1 MSSNKITITLQ
12 ANTKDAKKNINDLEK
27 EIKGLTSSI
36 ETQSKLQKDKYNEI
50 QSALKEQTQERE
62 KFAKR
67 NQDIVNNTISNNR
80 RQEESMKAMT
90 STLKTQLNELE
101 QLKAKAQA
109 TQQAL
114 LSPLGG
120 DISKGSAKQKEQF
133 AKTEQDLIN
142 HTAKIRALRK
152 ELTEVIR
159 SQDYQELADSI
170 STNKKLEAEQLKQL
184 KAEKQLYTES
194 AKAKKQSLEEDYRL
208 NKQGLADNQQ
218 KLEKLKSQLNQ
229 EINLYKEKDIALRK
243 SMQGMSFGTTQEL
256 SKEAYLAKVE
266 APNIAIL
273 KEEEELRKQ
282 KIASMK
288 KQFER
293 TYELTSAQVK
303 YNEAKKRLDGML
315 TSGAISQEQYNKGLA
330 TEGKLLKEN
339 KGSYESA
346 TNAVVR
352 HLRQVETLIVSYYML
367 KGAWDSTI
375 GVGIN
380 VNRTIESNTQGIAA
394 LITANTRMTTS
405 TGQAVTNQQKFA
417 MSQNIAAETM
427 KKIKTAAIDTAG
439 TFEDLIMI
447 FQQAT
452 GQTLSMG
459 NSMGSSIK
467 EIIDNTIQLSKRM
480 ANIAGAIGMPLDR
493 AREEIRSLLSGN
505 ASTDSLIST
514 MLFGS
519 PSQANQAINRAKA
532 QGKDGVKKLLDEMLA
547 PFDVLEGLMTYDI
560 QFNRMKDAYQSLAAT
575 TTKPIFD
582 GLTKSF
588 ASVANYLTPK
598 KIDAIANGFEDVG
611 NAVATVVPPLVQVA
625 TYLAVI
631 KGGMLVWKNALPL
644 IESATIGIVDFARG
658 TIDAETGL
666 KKTGTAFGRLNETFK
681 KNAPMLAII
690 AAYEAYNFLIG
701 DTIDKEKRL
710 HEATSLKLEDIKKLS
725 LAQAQTGLADINVG
739 LSEMIKE
746 RDAIGKQIMSGT
758 FGKQNAVGE
767 WTDFGKLSKEEIQR
781 LQSQQDTIQAQ
792 IDGMYKT
799 KELYVAAV
807 NVASGIQT
815 TAKAFGDLM
824 TEGSASKTLIGLLDQ
839 YKEPLTQAQILQDKI
854 KKLQESIKSTE
865 KEAQDKTLDKK
876 SRTAKLQLVSEGEK
890 RVKALQKE
898 LAELNK
904 KESTKESS
912 ILNTEEKSKFALEM
926 QYAKTLL
933 ALKTSDAIK
942 LQDLNEKNLDEVQKQ
957 ELEIYNIKQKS
968 IEDDILKASLLED
981 EYNRSINVQKLVE
994 DYNQLEKEHK
1004 LWIQDINEKI
1014 SSQEEK
1020 DAEKRR
1026 KDLEKE
1032 ANILV
1037 KLAGKEYNRTIRDF
1051 GTANTSELDSMR
1063 SSLSFDYGFDKE
1075 ELVNLGGKEENFK
1088 ELEDKYLDAIN
1099 KIDLELEKIRDID
1112 ISINIKGFDDF
1123 TNGIAGMIN
1132 GFADL
1137 GDIKAKHEK
1146 QTARMIQGTT
1156 EYDKVSLNT
1165 ASNQIGA
1172 YANMTGAM
1180 SGFFTENEQAQKKLM
1195 ELQRVMLMAQM
1206 AIEIQKQMAYGTTAL
1221 AASLTLPPPASF
1233 ASYAATAAMLASL
1246 GIMVGGMIGG
1256 KDKTST
1262 SYDTLSA
1269 MTANTGTGTVLGDAE
1284 AGSNSIAN
1292 SLEILS
1298 DLAKPEHNLLA
1309 QMNKSLISIDN
1320 KIGGVTTML
1329 LRNAG
1334 FALGEGYTGFNTGFS
1349 NNVGMSSNVAG
1360 YGGAMAL
1367 GTAGMSYMASGTTFG
1382 GVVGSSIG
1390 GTSLAGTAGATM
1402 PWVAGALVADKLL
1415 LDGAISGAISSAV
1428 GKISGGLF
1436 GKSSTSQSLTDSGLL
1451 FGEQLITKAKEDFE
1465 GSAFQTIA
1473 TTTSKKSWF
1482 SSSSSTSY
1490 ATYTEGMDEEIRNQF
1505 ELILNNMYDTVVS
1518 TGDMLLDSKDTI
1530 VSRLDD
1536 FVVNLGKISLKGKS
1550 GAEMQQLISDVFG
1563 KTMDEMVADA
1573 YGTTL
1578 NAFQQ
1583 VGETLSQTLSR
1594 VAVGISESEYYIK
1607 KLGTAFQDVSY
1618 LDIME
1623 TQGTVGFEA
1632 LRQSIEKA
1640 DESIYGMDNGVV
1652 KLIESLSGTTEELYS
1667 TYTTLNELRS
1677 QISFLGQDIS
1687 GLTSSMLLGAG
1698 GLEALQDGMTSYFE
1712 NFLTEQ
1718 EKSIYGT
1725 NSITK
1730 EFEKLNLLLPN
1741 GTDGF
1746 TNLINSI
1753 DITTASGQE
1762 LYGRL
1767 LLLSDGF
1774 AEATKNAKDML
1785 STQMS
1790 VELDMA
1796 ELQRKLIEEQISIVD
1811 VATDKVRKL
1820 SDAFGN
1826 MSESIEDT
1834 IANLLGNTQDGQ
1846 SQSRLIQDFWLKMED
1861 VDSLRAKGIENLT
1874 ETESIKLQGLVGDI
1888 NSLAGNIQSSQFG
1901 DNANITRNL
1910 VSELDSLKYDLDFD
1924 NKIIQ
1929 TQIVD
1934 ASGNII
1940 GVAEE
1945 KGVISDLVEQL
1956 KTYNASIESQ
1966 LQIDKTLTF
1975 DDFKAGGLLG
1985 TADEIAFRQSFQA
1998 QDFSTFNDELSD
2010 LRRNLSYLSLSTT
2023 DTAKFLDDL
2032 SKSDSIGYENIKE
2045 SMATFGDSSFSSIFN
2060 KIDREINLEDVING
2074 IKNISILGEISKEE
2088 ATKLYSADK
2097 LTSLQA
2103 YKEGVENTQVEAEA
2117 TLKELGIGFD
2127 NLESL
2132 LMMLP
2137 SADDRSRFRVDND
2150 MLKVTSYSTGS
2161 YVSPY
2166 VDFNKSTVDDLEI
2179 LLKTLMEGNSGYYA
2193 ANPLVVD
2200 DIIKLPSFAKGTSY
2214 LPSDMVIQA
2223 HQSEMII
2230 DPQSSDV
2237 LRKYGI
2243 KVNTQTPV
2251 NNLTTNENK
2260 GIIEAINKQTEEIK
2274 KLNARMEK
2282 IELLNK
2288 DTRDNTERMAIGA

>member
-1 MSSNKITITLQ
+1 MSFSNEIKTILKIDGKDWEKSIKSISEAEKSYFKESTENIDKLIHSKEELAKIEAEHRKKIITL
-12 ANTKDAKKNINDLEK
+12 NK
-27 EIKGLTSSI
+27 EIK
-36 ETQSKLQKDKYNEI
+36 
-50 QSALKEQTQERE
+50 
-62 KFAKR
+62 
-67 NQDIVNNTISNNR
+67 
-80 RQEESMKAMT
+80 ES
-90 STLKTQLNELE
+90 
-101 QLKAKAQA
+101 
-109 TQQAL
+109 
-114 LSPLGG
+114 
-120 DISKGSAKQKEQF
+120 
-133 AKTEQDLIN
+133 
-142 HTAKIRALRK
+142 
-152 ELTEVIR
+152 
-159 SQDYQELADSI
+159 
-170 STNKKLEAEQLKQL
+170 
-184 KAEKQLYTES
+184 EKQLAKDISSNNTEKIKQTKELIDS
-194 AKAKKQSLEEDYRL
+194 KKKDLDISIKSIDQKRAEVKNTQITIEQINRYKKLLDETKNSLQQLHGQESKRQST
-208 NKQGLADNQQ
+208 Q
-218 KLEKLKSQLNQ
+218 
-229 EINLYKEKDIALRK
+229 EKDIAN
-243 SMQGMSFGTTQEL
+243 M
-256 SKEAYLAKVE
+256 KEQYD
-266 APNIAIL
+266 N
-273 KEEEELRKQ
+273 
-282 KIASMK
+282 
-288 KQFER
+288 
-293 TYELTSAQVK
+293 TYKLTSAQVK

-315 TSGAISQEQYNKGLA
+315 TSGAISQDQYNKGLA

-339 KGSYESA
+339 KSSYETA

-417 MSQNIAAETM
+417 MSQSIAAETM

-459 NSMGSSIK
+459 NSMGGSIK

-493 AREEIRSLLSGN
+493 VREEVRSLLSGN

-519 PSQANQAINRAKA
+519 PSQANQAMEKAKA
-532 QGKDGVKKLLDEMLA
+532 SGKDGVKKLLDEMLA

-588 ASVANYLTPK
+588 ASVANYLTPQ

-611 NAVATVVPPLVQVA
+611 NAVAAIVPPLVQVA
-625 TYLAVI
+625 TYLALV

-666 KKTGTAFGRLNETFK
+666 NKTGTAFGRLNETFK

-701 DTIDKEKRL
+701 DTLDKEKRL
-710 HEATSLKLEDIKKLS
+710 HDATSLKLEDIKKLS

-767 WTDFGKLSKEEIQR
+767 WTDFGKLSKEEIFR

-815 TAKAFGDLM
+815 TAKAFGELM
-824 TEGSASKTLIGLLDQ
+824 TEGSASKTLIGLLDK
-839 YKEPLTQAQILQDKI
+839 YKAPLTQAQALQSQIKELQD
-854 KKLQESIKSTE
+854 SIKLTE
-865 KEAQDKTLDKK
+865 KESKDKTLDTK
-876 SRTAKLQLVSEGEK
+876 SKNMKLQLVSEGEK
-890 RVKALQKE
+890 RVQALQKE
-898 LAELNK
+898 LAEINK
-904 KESTKESS
+904 KESTKASS
-912 ILNTEEKSKFALEM
+912 ILNTEEKKEHNIELQRLDFETQQEITKNAIEAFNKIDNLDKIKFENAEIRQLERNVLVENGLKKQLESAEMITDKDEKENAIYIAKEAL
-926 QYAKTLL
+926 
-933 ALKTSDAIK
+933 LKNQASYYDIILKLSEKQNDADEKSLQIEEKRKADINSLIGKYTIK
-942 LQDLNEKNLDEVQKQ
+942 KQDDELGLKERLDANKAIFEDSIANLSSITEEEKKKLDEVFEKSQ
-957 ELEIYNIKQKS
+957 ERFKNENLIKQYKEDMTIDIKLNGFDEVSNS
-968 IEDDILKASLLED
+968 IASITNGFVDMNNSLV
-981 EYNRSINVQKLVE
+981 EYNSTMYDVSKSDKDRAKAQQKYSTDTV
-994 DYNQLEKEHK
+994 
-1004 LWIQDINEKI
+1004 
-1014 SSQEEK
+1014 
-1020 DAEKRR
+1020 
-1026 KDLEKE
+1026 
-1032 ANILV
+1032 
-1037 KLAGKEYNRTIRDF
+1037 
-1051 GTANTSELDSMR
+1051 
-1063 SSLSFDYGFDKE
+1063 
-1075 ELVNLGGKEENFK
+1075 
-1088 ELEDKYLDAIN
+1088 
-1099 KIDLELEKIRDID
+1099 
-1112 ISINIKGFDDF
+1112 
-1123 TNGIAGMIN
+1123 
-1132 GFADL
+1132 
-1137 GDIKAKHEK
+1137 
-1146 QTARMIQGTT
+1146 
-1156 EYDKVSLNT
+1156 
-1165 ASNQIGA
+1165 GA
-1172 YANMTGAM
+1172 YGNMAGALG
-1180 SGFFTENEQAQKKLM
+1180 SFYKEGSTQAKNFQKVQQAM
-1195 ELQRVMLMAQM
+1195 YMAQM
-1206 AIEIQKQMAYGTTAL
+1206 AMQMSALMTQTATSTASLALMGAETTVAGTLAVAKQAGAGDPYTAFARVAAMTAL
-1221 AASLTLPPPASF
+1221 LASF
-1233 ASYAATAAMLASL
+1233 
-1246 GIMVGGMIGG
+1246 GIIVGGALGG
-1256 KDKTST
+1256 GDKTST
-1262 SYDTLSA
+1262 SYDTLSDI
-1269 MTANTGTGTVLGDAE
+1269 TANTGTGTVLGDAE
-1284 AGSNSIAN
+1284 QGSNSIAN

-1298 DLAKPEHNLLA
+1298 ELAKPEHNLLS

-1334 FALGEGYTGFNTGFS
+1334 YALGEGYTNTSTGW
-1349 NNVGMSSNVAG
+1349 NNKVGIGSTAG
-1360 YGGAMAL
+1360 GVGGALAL
-1367 GTAGMSYMASGTTFG
+1367 GTGLELSGMSIASAG
-1382 GVVGSSIG
+1382 GI
-1390 GTSLAGTAGATM
+1390 GTSAIAAM

-1415 LDGAISGAISSAV
+1415 LDGAITGAISKTV

-1465 GSAFQTIA
+1465 GSAYQTIA
-1473 TTTSKKSWF
+1473 TTVSKKSWF
-1482 SSSSSTSY
+1482 KSSSSTSY

-1607 KLGTAFQDVSY
+1607 RLGTAFQDVSY

-1632 LRQSIEKA
+1632 LRQSIEKT
-1640 DESIYGMDNGVV
+1640 DESIYGMDNGLV

-1741 GTDGF
+1741 GKDGF
-1746 TNLINSI
+1746 VNLVNSI

-1774 AEATKNAKDML
+1774 AEATKNAKEML

-1796 ELQRKLIEEQISIVD
+1796 ELQRKLVEEQISTLE
-1811 VATDKVRKL
+1811 VATDKVQKL
-1820 SDAFGN
+1820 SDAFGS
-1826 MSESIEDT
+1826 MSDSIQDT
-1834 IANLLGNTQDGQ
+1834 ISNLLGNTQEGQ
-1846 SQSRLIQDFWLKMED
+1846 SQSRLIQDFWSKMED
-1861 VDSLRAKGIENLT
+1861 VNKLRAKGISNLT
-1874 ETESIKLQGLVGDI
+1874 ETESTRLQGLVGDI
-1888 NSLAGNIQSSQFG
+1888 QSLSTNIQSSQFG
-1901 DNANITRNL
+1901 DNSGITKSL
-1910 VSELDSLKYDLDFD
+1910 VSELDGLKNNLDFD
-1924 NKIIQ
+1924 NKTIKA
-1929 TQIVD
+1929 QIVD
-1934 ASGNII
+1934 INGNVI

-1945 KGVISDLVEQL
+1945 TGIISSLVEQL
-1956 KTYNASIESQ
+1956 KTYNKNIESQ
-1966 LQIDKTLTF
+1966 LNIDKTLTF
-1975 DDFKAGGLLG
+1975 EDFKAGGLLG
-1985 TADEIAFRQSFQA
+1985 TPDEIAFRQSFQA

-2010 LRRNLSYLSLSTT
+2010 LRTNLSYLSLSTT

-2032 SKSDSIGYENIKE
+2032 SRTDSVGFENIIEFFKSTGGATSDINQAYILQQQKENEISKSLFSVEQNEILKNILSGTAEDLKDFAESFNIYGDENYWQKFKDMQTVANSKFFKEALGENLINDTIQETSDVIYTIANANSMKKYGDSAFLSNLQSNEIKE
-2045 SMATFGDSSFSSIFN
+2045 SEYDAFIRLF
-2060 KIDREINLEDVING
+2060 KIASGKDIPTGASWAEYNNLWFTTSG
-2074 IKNISILGEISKEE
+2074 IKDTL
-2088 ATKLYSADK
+2088 
-2097 LTSLQA
+2097 
-2103 YKEGVENTQVEAEA
+2103 ENTQSM
-2117 TLKELGIGFD
+2117 LLGKMINSF
-2127 NLESL
+2127 
-2132 LMMLP
+2132 
-2137 SADDRSRFRVDND
+2137 
-2150 MLKVTSYSTGS
+2150 TG
-2161 YVSPY
+2161 
-2166 VDFNKSTVDDLEI
+2166 NTIE
-2179 LLKTLMEGNSGYYA
+2179 E
-2193 ANPLVVD
+2193 
-2200 DIIKLPSFAKGTSY
+2200 LPSFAKGTSY
-2214 LPSDMVIQA
+2214 LPNDMVIQA

-2243 KVNTQTPV
+2243 KVNTQTPA
-2251 NNLTTNENK
+2251 NNFDSKENK

-2274 KLNARMEK
+2274 NLNSRLDK
-2282 IELLNK
+2282 I
-2288 DTRDNTERMAIGA
+2288 DSNTKNTYDSLESAKTSRAFKTKVA